1 MIRKQTKLLIALFVS
16 MMYLAAL
23 TPNVKATEISSGE
36 IPVTIDL
43 GDSIADSEKE
53 FEIEL
58 KREHPDNPMPEG
70 TVDGVYSIKITGA
83 DTKKLPKIPYNK
95 IGEYSYTISQKIEKT
110 ESEDF
115 DTKTYLLK
123 VEVTRSETTQRLQ
136 AVSTLYVVGQT
147 TKVAGAVF
155 YNAPPPAPTPTE
167 KPTTG
172 KSKTDVKGVEYE
184 RPKTSDEN
192 QIWPY
197 VVLFISGAIII
208 GIITLET
215 KKKVEKY
222 NS

>member
-1 MIRKQTKLLIALFVS
+1 MIRKQTKLLIALFVG

-58 KREHPDNPMPEG
+58 KGEHPDNPMPEG
-70 TVDGVYSIKITGA
+70 TIDGVYSIKITGA

-95 IGEYSYTISQKIEKT
+95 IGEYSYTISQKIEKG

-155 YNAPPPAPTPTE
+155 YNAPPPAPAPIPTE
-167 KPTTG
+167 KPTTE
-172 KSKTDVKGVEYE
+172 VKGAEYE

-192 QIWPY
+192 QMWPY
-197 VVLFISGAIII
+197 VVLFISGAIAI
-208 GIITLET
+208 GIVILDT
-215 KKKVEKY
+215 KKKVERY